1 MESIIL
7 PANLDVSN
15 VTYSAPR
22 TLDNGGRSIYV
33 ALNRSPIVLQTPEM
47 VAPYGV
53 SNWNDDGKGPDK
65 YSLDLS
71 FKGKEARENLNTF
84 FEKMAALDKK
94 LVRDGVENSMTW
106 LKKKYNSADVVEA
119 LYTPM
124 VKYAKDKTTGEVTD
138 KYPPTFKLKIPFNN
152 GTFQTEVYDTKRN
165 TLNMRELID
174 NGSFK
179 GAKVTAIIQCLGIW
193 VAGGK
198 YGCSW
203 KVLQMR
209 VSMPQA
215 IKGYAFKE
223 LEDDK
228 VDESDIDD
236 DEEEEVTNDVVTQ
249 ATEELSTL
257 AVEDEDDELIE
268 SSEDEL
274 DTPTVAKKE
283 VKKRVTKAKQ

>member
-7 PANLDVSN
+7 PANLEVSS
-15 VTYSAPR
+15 VSYSAPR

-33 ALNRSPIVLQTPEM
+33 SLNRSPIVLQTPEM
-47 VAPYGV
+47 VAPYGI

-71 FKGKEARENLNTF
+71 FKGKEGRENLNTF
-84 FEKMAALDKK
+84 FEKMVALDKK
-94 LVRDGVENSMTW
+94 LVRDGVDNSMTW
-106 LKKKYNSADVVEA
+106 LKKKYNSVDVVEA

-124 VKYAKDKTTGEVTD
+124 VKYAKDKTTGEITD

-152 GTFQTEVYDTKRN
+152 GSFQCEVYDTKRN
-165 TLNMRELID
+165 SLNLRDLID
-174 NGSFK
+174 NGSLK

-228 VDESDIDD
+228 AEESDIED
-236 DEEEEVTNDVVTQ
+236 DEDDEKPNNVLAH
-249 ATEELSTL
+249 ATKELSGL
-257 AVEDEDDELIE
+257 AVEDDEDELIE

-274 DTPTVAKKE
+274 DAPVVKKD
-283 VKKRVTKAKQ
+283 VKKRVTKTTA